1 MAMPQAVATRTG
13 ASKPTRPG
21 VIPVSV
27 PWSWLLPPIVLF
39 GLLLRLAAAARLPQ
53 HLDEGNM
60 LLGIRA
66 VAERGWP
73 LLPSGVLYL
82 HGATISYLLAP
93 FARLGLVD
101 YANLFPLRVVSS
113 LFGALAVYVTYRLA
127 RVVTGSIPA
136 GLLAAVLVAA
146 DPLSVIWGGFVRMY
160 ALLQVLTLL
169 IAWLLVRALAP
180 AHEGSTPTERRLV
193 LAALVVVYWLA
204 VFTQIVT
211 ALLWPAMAL
220 AALAVCGPALLGRRR
235 DIAAALGLCLLAPLV
250 FLLASTFIGTGSGTA
265 RPRQAGGWLPVV
277 SFLGN
282 NRLATNFLHPPDLT
296 AWIKL
301 FPGEAV
307 APVLV
312 LVGSAVLVGRYLL
325 LAPVDRRERET
336 RRAVATLLLLY
347 WLPILL
353 LTLVVFHSRGRYL
366 LNVQAIGYILAAAG
380 LAAAWARG
388 GEAGVPW
395 RQALASRAPVVG
407 VVALALAS
415 FALAFGSPVWALDET
430 DPGLAPSLD
439 YVAAHRQAGDWVI
452 VDSPPEAA
460 VVLGGGDN
468 VRVIGRIRTQPG
480 PTGVPVDDRVGWP
493 ALTDTA
499 ALCAVLEAHPGT
511 WVVQGHRLDIPNQM
525 VMVLD
530 GAADERFQTPD
541 NFRVLRTRPPATWD
555 AEATRRCHPG

>member
-1 MAMPQAVATRTG
+1 MASPQAVATPTG
-13 ASKPTRPG
+13 ASKPARSR

-27 PWSWLLPPIVLF
+27 SWSWLLPPIVLV

-66 VAERGWP
+66 VAEQGWP

-101 YANLFPLRVVSS
+101 YANLFPLRAVSS

-136 GLLAAVLVAA
+136 GLLAAMLVAV

-160 ALLQVLTLL
+160 ALLQALTLL
-169 IAWLLVRALAP
+169 IVWLLIRVLAQ
-180 AHEGSTPTERRLV
+180 AHEESTPAERRLV

-220 AALAVCGPALLGRRR
+220 AALAVCGPALLGQRR
-235 DIAAALGLCLLAPLV
+235 DVAAALGLCLLAPLV

-265 RPRQAGGWLPVV
+265 RAHPAGWLPVV

-282 NRLATNFLHPPDLT
+282 NRLATNLLHPPDLT

-301 FPGEAV
+301 FPGEVV
-307 APVLV
+307 APMLI

-325 LAPVDRRERET
+325 LAPVDQRERLT
-336 RRAVATLLLLY
+336 RRTLATLLLLY
-347 WLPILL
+347 WLPVLL

-366 LNVQAIGYILAAAG
+366 LNVQAIGYVLAAVG
-380 LAAAWARG
+380 LTAAWAWGSEFGTPR
-388 GEAGVPW
+388 
-395 RQALASRAPVVG
+395 RQALAARALLVS
-407 VVALALAS
+407 VVALVLAS
-415 FALAFGSPVWALDET
+415 FALAFRSPVWALDET
-430 DPGLAPSLD
+430 DPGLAPSLA
-439 YVAAHRQAGDWVI
+439 YVATHRQAGDWVI
-452 VDSPPEAA
+452 VDSPPEAS
-460 VVLGGGDN
+460 VVLGRGDN
-468 VRVIGRIRTQPG
+468 VRVIGRVRTQPG

-493 ALTDTA
+493 ELTDTA
-499 ALCAVLEAHPGT
+499 ALCALLEAHPGT
-511 WVVQGHRLDIPNQM
+511 WIVEGHRLDIPNEM
-525 VMVLD
+525 TMVLA
-530 GAADERFQTPD
+530 GAGDELLQTPD
-541 NFRVLRTRPPATWD
+541 NFRVLRTRSAATWD
-555 AEATRRCHPG
+555 PKATRRCQG